1 MRLRRL
7 SYLIISPGAAAE
19 TGVGPGTGIEP
30 GTSFTPLAA
39 STMTT
44 PTAVLGTDGKQH
56 IAYELL
62 LTNATA
68 EAAEV
73 ERLEVRAPGV
83 KRPLA
88 KIAGADLITDMTRLG
103 GLAKGAPPRAA

>member
-7 SYLIISPGAAAE
+7 SYLIISLCAVAALAAGSATAE
-19 TGVGPGTGIEP
+19 TGFGPGTGIEP

-68 EAAEV
+68 AAP
-73 ERLEVRAPGV
+73 RSKSSKCAPRG
-83 KRPLA
+83 
-88 KIAGADLITDMTRLG
+88 
-103 GLAKGAPPRAA
+103 